1 MKYFNNP
8 KTLEELR
15 KQYKQLA
22 KQFHPDLGG
31 STADMQ
37 GINNEYDN
45 LFQLLKNAS
54 NKAEQASTSTE
65 RDTQYNEAFKDIIFK
80 IIHFTDVEI
89 EIIGSWV
96 WVSGNTYEY
105 KTQLKGLNF
114 KWCKN
119 KTAWAWHTDDY
130 RKRSKQQYSLD
141 DLRNMFGNEKVV
153 AGRQRLV
160 LAQ

>member
-8 KTLEELR
+8 QTLEELR

-22 KQFHPDLGG
+22 KQYHPDLGG

-45 LFQLLKNAS
+45 LFQLLKNAH
-54 NKAEQASTSTE
+54 NKSENATTSIEQ
-65 RDTQYNEAFKDIIFK
+65 DTQYNEVFKDIISK
-80 IIHFTDVEI
+80 IIHFADVEI
-89 EIIGSWV
+89 EIIGTWV
-96 WVSGNTYEY
+96 WVSGNTYKY
-105 KTQLKGLNF
+105 KTQLKELNF

-119 KTAWAWHTDDY
+119 KNAWTWHNDSY
-130 RKRSKQQYSLD
+130 HKRSKQQYSLD

-153 AGRQRLV
+153 GHQRLA